1 MARAAHKYFKLMRTL
16 QNNYEAHATKAGQAE
31 EKESNATKRNG
42 VGEVQGSTGRE
53 GAGAALLQWRAAGSG
68 IYLGQQTVC
77 VLTVGTFKMP
87 S

>member
-1 MARAAHKYFKLMRTL
+1 MRTL
-16 QNNYEAHATKAGQAE
+16 QNNYEAHATKAGRAE
-31 EKESNATKRNG
+31 KNATKRNG